1 MKTEEPRAL
10 TKTPIYARACVCLS
24 TVVSAEGT
32 RSLSLLP
39 SVSYQHLFGCFFFF
53 VFFFG
58 GGKRGGGG
66 GGGSTD
72 FCFGY
77 ITSRRGIICALL
89 PSF

>member
-39 SVSYQHLFGCFFFF
+39 SVSYQHLFGCF
-53 VFFFG
+53 VFFFLFLG
-58 GGKRGGGG
+58 REKCGDGGGG
-66 GGGSTD
+66 
-72 FCFGY
+72 C
-77 ITSRRGIICALL
+77 
-89 PSF
+89 